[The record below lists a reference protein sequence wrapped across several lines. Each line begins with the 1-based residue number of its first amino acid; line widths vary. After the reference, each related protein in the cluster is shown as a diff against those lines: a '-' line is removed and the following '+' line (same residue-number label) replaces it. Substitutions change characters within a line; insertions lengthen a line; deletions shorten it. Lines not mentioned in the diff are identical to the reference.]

1 MSEDAHVRAVRQMSE
16 GGQFEGRGDSLL
28 DCVNAGYSRNGLE
41 RAVMAGESGGRLRV
55 GSLPWGP

>member
-1 MSEDAHVRAVRQMSE
+1 MRAVRQMSE

-55 GSLPWGP
+55 GSRPWGP

>member
-1 MSEDAHVRAVRQMSE
+1 MRVVRPMPA
-16 GGQFEGRGDSLL
+16 GGLYEGRGGSLL

>member
-1 MSEDAHVRAVRQMSE
+1 MPEGGHVRVVRPMPA
-16 GGQFEGRGDSLL
+16 GGLYEGRGGSLL